1 MKSRFSIDIQA
12 KRSSRHASP
21 AAAHNTTE
29 QCFSPFILVDVLH
42 NPILLPERLG
52 GEERVV
58 PAVLPALGHRG
69 GYEEQGGF
77 GFRPSSLA
85 RPRCH
90 GGSVVA
96 MNIVASGGLQGV
108 SQFDKK
114 SPLKEQRESQ
124 RRAAG
129 RAMLASGER
138 HKRWMC
144 SERPRYHEHPYQ
156 HLLPPQAQGRCQ

>member
-1 MKSRFSIDIQA
+1 MRCGFRINIQTS
-12 KRSSRHASP
+12 RSSSHASP

-52 GEERVV
+52 GEERIV

-96 MNIVASGGLQGV
+96 MNIVACSGGLQGV

-124 RRAAG
+124 RRDAV
-129 RAMLASGER
+129 LSGER
-138 HKRWMC
+138 HKMDV
-144 SERPRYHEHPYQ
+144 
-156 HLLPPQAQGRCQ
+156 